1 VVTPKELLA
10 RTTTIAVVGAS
21 RDPDK
26 SAGAIP
32 MGLLAHGWDILPVNP
47 KVPELFGRR
56 AYPSLAEVPG
66 TIDLV
71 LVFRP
76 SRDAP
81 EIARQAVARGARAL
95 WLQSGIRS
103 DEARRIAEAGG
114 LDYVEDRCISVERS
128 IHRISPPRR

>member
-1 VVTPKELLA
+1 MTPKELLQ

-26 SAGAIP
+26 SAGSIP
-32 MGLLAHGWDILPVNP
+32 LGLAAHGWDVVPVNP
-47 KVPELFGRR
+47 LATELFGRR
-56 AYPSLAEVPG
+56 AYPSLAAVPG

-76 SRDAP
+76 SEDAP
-81 EIARQAVARGARAL
+81 EVARQAVACGARAL

-103 DEARRIAEAGG
+103 DEARRIAEQAG
-114 LDYVEDRCISVERS
+114 LDYVEDRCIAVERS
-128 IHRISPPRR
+128 LHRLERSR